1 MKYFTI
7 QELSKSTTASNKGI
21 NNTPGVEE
29 TKALTLLVDKVLDP
43 LRKAWGRPI
52 IINSGYR
59 CERLN
64 KLVGGAANS
73 DHKYGKAVDMEDYT
87 RDPKKNK
94 ELFDLIRK
102 LNLPYKQLINEYN
115 YDWVHIAY
123 DEHNL
128 KQETLQATKVRTKTV
143 YTIMK

>member
-1 MKYFTI
+1 MEYFTI
-7 QELSKSTTASNKGI
+7 EELSKSTTAINKKI
-21 NNTPGVEE
+21 NNTPGIEE

-59 CERLN
+59 CEKLN
-64 KLVGGAANS
+64 KLVGGATNS

-102 LNLPYKQLINEYN
+102 LKLPYKQLINEYDYN
-115 YDWVHIAY
+115 WIHISY
-123 DEHNL
+123 DENNL
-128 KQETLQATKVRTKTV
+128 KQETLQAIKVKTKTI